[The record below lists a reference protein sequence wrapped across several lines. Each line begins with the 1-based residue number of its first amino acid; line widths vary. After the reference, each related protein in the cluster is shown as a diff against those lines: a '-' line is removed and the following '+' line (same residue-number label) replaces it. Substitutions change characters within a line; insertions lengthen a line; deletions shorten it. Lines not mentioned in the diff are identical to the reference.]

1 MLNLYGAMIGSISH
15 IPTIDS
21 NSLPI
26 DPLTAVTGQKRDHRR
41 YVLRLP
47 QPAKGALIHRLL
59 YHLFRIPLE
68 EHIRRHRPWRH
79 AIRSYPRP
87 LQLFPQYLHHG
98 LHRRFRRRVRSESG
112 PQRRRHRGSEAD
124 DSPAAAALD
133 PGGGFLATDERA
145 ARVDAEGP
153 IEIFDRCVED
163 GWALGVKH
171 AGGID
176 EDVDFRIELRLG
188 HVE

>member
-1 MLNLYGAMIGSISH
+1 MLDLYGVMIGSKSH
-15 IPTIDS
+15 IPPIDS
-21 NSLPI
+21 NSLAI
-26 DPLTAVTGQKRDHRR
+26 DPLTAVSGQKRHYRC

-47 QPAKGALIHRLL
+47 QPAEGALVHRLL
-59 YHLFRIPLE
+59 YHLLRFPLE
-68 EHIRRHRPWRH
+68 EHIRRHRPRRH

-87 LQLFPQYLHHG
+87 LQLFPQNLHHG
-98 LHRRFRRRVRSESG
+98 LHRRFRRCVRSESG
-112 PQRRRHRGSEAD
+112 SQRHRHRGSEAD

-153 IEIFDRCVED
+153 IEIFDRRVED
-163 GWALGVKH
+163 GWVLGVQH

-176 EDVDFRIELRLG
+176 QDVDLRIELRLG